1 MGLPIG
7 ERRRL
12 RRIERAI
19 TRTDPRLDAL
29 YAMFTR
35 LGIWEAPP
43 QAERVRA
50 WRIRRAALVR
60 RGALMSST
68 ADYRRDL

>member
-7 ERRRL
+7 ERRKL

-35 LGIWEAPP
+35 LGRWEAPP
-43 QAERVRA
+43 SAEQVRPG
-50 WRIRRAALVR
+50 RIRRAARVR
-60 RGALMSST
+60 RGTPLSSA
-68 ADYRRDL
+68 ADNRWDF

>member
-7 ERRRL
+7 ERRKL

-19 TRTDPRLDAL
+19 THTDPRLEAL
-29 YAMFTR
+29 YSMFTR
-35 LGIWEAPP
+35 LGRWEAPP
-43 QAERVRA
+43 AAERVRA

-60 RGALMSST
+60 RGALMSSP
-68 ADYRRDL
+68 ADHRWDL